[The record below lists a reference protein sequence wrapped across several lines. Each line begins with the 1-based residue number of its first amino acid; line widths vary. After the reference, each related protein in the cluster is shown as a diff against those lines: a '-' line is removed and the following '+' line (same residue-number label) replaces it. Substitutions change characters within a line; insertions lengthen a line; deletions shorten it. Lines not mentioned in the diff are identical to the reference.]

1 MGKSFKFSDMIRT
14 GIGYDVHKLE
24 KGNILVVGGISIPSR
39 YKSVGHSDGDTL
51 IHAIVDS
58 LLGAAN
64 LGDIGNYFPSDDGKW
79 RGCSSDRF
87 LKDITQELKVNNY
100 EIINIDTTIILRE
113 PIIGPYIDRIK
124 QRLAS
129 LMEISDNHISVKA
142 TTTDGLGF
150 VGKSEGWS
158 ALSIATVMKNK

>member
-1 MGKSFKFSDMIRT
+1 MIRT

-24 KGNILVVGGISIPSR
+24 KGNNLVVGGIQIPSN

-51 IHAIVDS
+51 IHAIIDS

-64 LGDIGNYFPSDDGKW
+64 LGDIGNYFPSEDEKW
-79 RGCSSDRF
+79 RGCSSDLF
-87 LKDITQELKVNNY
+87 LKDIIQELKMNNY
-100 EIINIDTTIILRE
+100 EIINIDSTIVLKK
-113 PIIGPYIDRIK
+113 PIIGPYIDKIK
-124 QRLAS
+124 QKLAP
-129 LMEISDNHISVKA
+129 LMGISESHISVKA

-158 ALSIATVMKNK
+158 ALAIATIMKK

>member
-1 MGKSFKFSDMIRT
+1 MIRT

-24 KGNILVVGGISIPSR
+24 KGDQLVVGGILIPSD

-51 IHAIVDS
+51 IHAIIDS

-64 LGDIGNYFPSDDGKW
+64 LGDIGKYFPSDDEKW
-79 RGCSSDRF
+79 KGFSSDRF
-87 LKDITQELKVNNY
+87 LIDIIQELKKNNY
-100 EIINIDTTIILRE
+100 EIINIDTTIVLRKPIL
-113 PIIGPYIDRIK
+113 GPYIDKIK
-124 QRLAS
+124 QNLAP
-129 LMEISDNHISVKA
+129 LMDISETQISVKA

-158 ALSIATVMKNK
+158 AFAIATLIKK

>member
-1 MGKSFKFSDMIRT
+1 MIRT

-24 KGNILVVGGISIPSR
+24 KGNNLVVGGIQIPSN

-51 IHAIVDS
+51 IHAIIDS

-64 LGDIGNYFPSDDGKW
+64 LGDIGNYFPSEDEKW
-79 RGCSSDRF
+79 SGCSSDLF
-87 LKDITQELKVNNY
+87 LKDIIQELKMNNY
-100 EIINIDTTIILRE
+100 EIINIDSTIVLKK
-113 PIIGPYIDRIK
+113 PIIGPYIDKIK
-124 QRLAS
+124 QKLAP
-129 LMEISDNHISVKA
+129 LMGISESHISVKA

-158 ALSIATVMKNK
+158 ALAIATIMKK

>member
-1 MGKSFKFSDMIRT
+1 MIRT

-24 KGNILVVGGISIPSR
+24 KGDQLVVGGILIPSD

-51 IHAIVDS
+51 IHAIIDS

-64 LGDIGNYFPSDDGKW
+64 LGDIGKYFPSDDEKW
-79 RGCSSDRF
+79 KGFSSDRF
-87 LKDITQELKVNNY
+87 LIDIIQELKKNNY
-100 EIINIDTTIILRE
+100 EIINIDTTIVLRK
-113 PIIGPYIDRIK
+113 PIIGRYIDKIK
-124 QRLAS
+124 QNLAP
-129 LMEISDNHISVKA
+129 LMDISETQISVKA

-158 ALSIATVMKNK
+158 AFAIATLIKK

>member
-1 MGKSFKFSDMIRT
+1 MIRT

-24 KGNILVVGGISIPSR
+24 KGNKLVVGGVPIPSN

-51 IHAIVDS
+51 IHAIIDS

-64 LGDIGNYFPSDDGKW
+64 LGDIGNYFPSEDEKW
-79 RGCSSDRF
+79 KGCSSDIF
-87 LKDITQELKVNNY
+87 LKDIVKELKMNNY
-100 EIINIDTTIILRE
+100 EIINIDTTILRK
-113 PIIGPYIDRIK
+113 PIIGPYIDKIK
-124 QRLAS
+124 RKLAP
-129 LMEISDNHISVKA
+129 LMGIGENHISVKA

-158 ALSIATVMKNK
+158 ALAVATIMKQ